1 LLTTPSTHASR
12 GWLRLGGVILFL
24 VLFPVAAC
32 TGGTG
37 LASPTAS
44 SPATVP
50 PVVSASPSSTA
61 AAIALQVALKPLL
74 VASTFETTVKLDGAV
89 VLTAKGRSV
98 GEASQTTAT
107 TAGKT
112 VEYIQI
118 PPVAWA
124 REGAGAWTLV
134 AGETAPV
141 APLGVLAA
149 PLTLAVAAGSAGSL
163 IATYPAA
170 ALGLE
175 GGPVTVAIAI
185 EGATITFTFEGNT
198 SGHTTSSTTTLRPGT
213 TESIV
218 APS

>member
-1 LLTTPSTHASR
+1 M
-12 GWLRLGGVILFL
+12 
-24 VLFPVAAC
+24 
-32 TGGTG
+32 
-37 LASPTAS
+37 
-44 SPATVP
+44 
-50 PVVSASPSSTA
+50 
-61 AAIALQVALKPLL
+61 ALQVALKPLL

-124 REGAGAWTLV
+124 RTGAGPWTLV

-149 PLTLAVAAGSAGSL
+149 PLTLAAAPGSAGSL
-163 IATYPAA
+163 VATYPGA

-185 EGATITFTFEGNT
+185 DGTTVTFTFEGNAG
-198 SGHTTSSTTTLRPGT
+198 GHATSSTTTVRPGT
-213 TESIV
+213 TEPITE
-218 APS
+218 PS